1 MVLLIFTPKR
11 VKIIVIGGVDVAF
24 VGKCIIAGGLAGLLN
39 GLFGA
44 GGGLVLV
51 PLYIGWLGLKEKEAF
66 ATSVAVILPL
76 STVSYVLFCAQGGD
90 VWSEALP
97 YLLGGIVGGA
107 LSIKLFR
114 NISTA
119 WLHRLFGVLI
129 LYGAIKAVLL
139 L

>member
-1 MVLLIFTPKR
+1 MV
-11 VKIIVIGGVDVAF
+11 F
-24 VGKCIIAGGLAGLLN
+24 VGRCIVAGGLAGLLN

-51 PLYIGWLGLKEKEAF
+51 PLLIGWLKLEEKHAF
-66 ATSVAVILPL
+66 ATSVAIIFPL
-76 STVSYVLFCAQGGD
+76 SIVSYVLFCLQGGN
-90 VWSEALP
+90 VWKDALP
-97 YLLGGIVGGA
+97 YLLGGIVGGG

-114 NISTA
+114 NISA
-119 WLHRLFGVLI
+119 VWLHRLFGILI